1 MDLKKLRK
9 VLESYKYPLL
19 VLLLGLLLLLLPGQS
34 RSESAESEGDAKLEQ
49 ILSRTEGV
57 GEAKLLISDKGVVI
71 ACEGAAD
78 ARVRL
83 DMIRAIVSYT
93 GLGSDKI
100 TILKLAD

>member
-34 RSESAESEGDAKLEQ
+34 RSESAESEGDTKLEQ